1 MNEYQL
7 NDDDVVLIEKPEA
20 SFINAK
26 IFKIDWLKT
35 GSSRVYS
42 YMSTWLNEGFDCE
55 ILQVNGGGWHK
66 GKLRLRLEFVPDEP
80 DAPQSSD
87 IVLSPK
93 TEQ

>member
-1 MNEYQL
+1 MDEIQL
-7 NDDDVVLIEKPEA
+7 NDDDVVLIENADA
-20 SFINAK
+20 SFINTRL
-26 IFKIDWLKT
+26 FKIGWFKA
-35 GSSRVYS
+35 GSNRLSP
-42 YMSTWLNEGFDCE
+42 YMNNWMNKGFDCE
-55 ILQVNGGGWHK
+55 ILQAHGGGWRK